1 MPQRNAGWFKVLAT
15 LLLGFQL
22 GLMLGFISST
32 LMFKLLPQQ
41 WIENGFADRKS
52 RYEGMMNRRACR
64 KEGFRESLI
73 GQENRVEICACWQD
87 GALKGVDGGTASCFG
102 YERSGWSELGV

>member
-1 MPQRNAGWFKVLAT
+1 MPQQTNWVKVLVT

-22 GLMLGFISST
+22 GLMMGFISST

-52 RYEGMMNRRACR
+52 RYEGLLNRRACR
-64 KEGFRESLI
+64 REGFRESLA

-87 GALKGVDGGTASCFG
+87 GALKGIGGGVESCYG
-102 YERSGWSELGV
+102 YERAGWSEIGV